1 MAFFTYSCRIL
12 CYNIKTYSI
21 SSGDEG
27 IWDGEKTLQ
36 GKSLEALE
44 IVEILSLTFD
54 ATSLYWLQMTSLTWD
69 QDISRTPTCP
79 EFPTLLPMRTAAGE
93 DPSAD
98 ISCGRGRFLC
108 FLCQPAWL
116 NLLTI
121 LQLPLNVT
129 ILSTTA
135 VKMAVSL
142 ASSVCC
148 YLKFYVLWPSLCP

>member
-1 MAFFTYSCRIL
+1 MAFFTYSCRIF
-12 CYNIKTYSI
+12 CCNIKAYSI

-27 IWDGEKTLQ
+27 KWDGEKTLQ

-44 IVEILSLTFD
+44 IIEIPGLTVG
-54 ATSLYWLQMTSLTWD
+54 TTNLCWLQMTSPTWD

-79 EFPTLLPMRTAAGE
+79 EFPTLLPTRTAAGE
-93 DPSAD
+93 APSAD
-98 ISCGRGRFLC
+98 ISCGRGHFLC
-108 FLCQPAWL
+108 FLYQPAWL

-129 ILSTTA
+129 ILSMTA

-148 YLKFYVLWPSLCP
+148 CLKFYVLWPSLCP

>member
-1 MAFFTYSCRIL
+1 MAFFTYSCRIF
-12 CYNIKTYSI
+12 CCNIKEYSI
-21 SSGDEG
+21 ASGDEG
-27 IWDGEKTLQ
+27 KWDGEKALQ
-36 GKSLEALE
+36 GKSLDALE
-44 IVEILSLTFD
+44 IIEIPGLTFGT
-54 ATSLYWLQMTSLTWD
+54 ANLCWLQMTSPIWD

-79 EFPTLLPMRTAAGE
+79 EFPTLLPMRTAAAE
-93 DPSAD
+93 APSSD

-108 FLCQPAWL
+108 FLYQPAWL

-142 ASSVCC
+142 ASSVFCC
-148 YLKFYVLWPSLCP
+148 LKFYVLWPSLCP